1 LRAPAHG
8 GLRGAGAGHPGP
20 GRRLR
25 RPGEPPRAPRA
36 PVDGMRVRILQ
47 IVTVI
52 AALGVWEV
60 VARMGWVDPLF
71 VPAPS
76 AVAPALL
83 KIGRGALAGL
93 ADTLGKTAVAYVL
106 SVVLGVSAG
115 GAAGSMLLLAE
126 VLPPNAIAVYG
137 SPRYRVRTVIV

>member
-1 LRAPAHG
+1 
-8 GLRGAGAGHPGP
+8 
-20 GRRLR
+20 
-25 RPGEPPRAPRA
+25 APRA

-106 SVVLGVSAG
+106 PVVPGVSAG
-115 GAAGSMLLLAE
+115 VAGGSIRLLRE